1 MKVLSETKGVLY
13 MQINQL
19 IHFVT
24 IVNEQSFT
32 TAANE
37 LHIAQPSLSAS
48 IKRLENEIGFTLI
61 DRSSRVFK
69 LTAEGRS
76 FFDEANKF
84 VMHHGQVM
92 DTAENL
98 KTKGINHISISL
110 IESVKSWLPK
120 IVKAYKEINTDTRIK
135 IDHALSIAEIEK
147 SFNDYD
153 VNLAITNQFIEN
165 DKIISIPLYEE
176 SLIVALPKDNQFSG
190 QSEVTLKDIA
200 GLPLIISHDGY
211 QTRTEIVR
219 AFNRIGLQANIGFE
233 IERFELTSEFI
244 KQGLGIAILPEKY
257 ALTLDKRDVDIKD
270 ISDLPFYRIVYIS
283 IDKTRF
289 LSPLTESFINL
300 VLAYFNK
307 GKVQDYFN

>member
-1 MKVLSETKGVLY
+1 

-24 IVNEQSFT
+24 IVNKQSFT

-61 DRSSRVFK
+61 DRSSRLFK

-84 VMHHGQVM
+84 VMHHRQV
-92 DTAENL
+92 TEAAVHL

-110 IESVKSWLPK
+110 IESVKSWLPEV
-120 IVKAYKEINTDTRIK
+120 VKAYREINTDTRIK

-176 SLIVALPKDNQFSG
+176 SLIVALPKDNPFSN
-190 QSEVTLKDIA
+190 QKNVTLKDISDM
-200 GLPLIISHDGY
+200 PLIISHDGY

-244 KQGLGIAILPEKY
+244 KQSLGIAILPEKY
-257 ALTLDKRDVDIKD
+257 ALTLDERDVDIKE
-270 ISDLPFYRIVYIS
+270 ISDLSFYRIVYIS

-300 VLAYFNK
+300 VLDYFDK
-307 GKVQDYFN
+307 GEVRDYFN

>member
-1 MKVLSETKGVLY
+1 

-24 IVNEQSFT
+24 IVNKQAFT

-61 DRSSRVFK
+61 DRSSRLFK

-84 VMHHGQVM
+84 VMHHRQV
-92 DTAENL
+92 TEAAVHL

-110 IESVKSWLPK
+110 IESVKSWLPE
-120 IVKAYKEINTDTRIK
+120 IVKAYREINTDTRIK

-176 SLIVALPKDNQFSG
+176 SLIVALPKDNPFSN
-190 QSEVTLKDIA
+190 QKNVTLKDISDM
-200 GLPLIISHDGY
+200 PLIISHDGY

-244 KQGLGIAILPEKY
+244 KQSLGIAILPEKY
-257 ALTLDKRDVDIKD
+257 ALTLDERDVDIKE
-270 ISDLPFYRIVYIS
+270 ISDLSFYRIVYIS

-300 VLAYFNK
+300 VLDYFDK
-307 GKVQDYFN
+307 GEVQDYFN

>member
-1 MKVLSETKGVLY
+1 

-24 IVNEQSFT
+24 IADKESFT

-61 DRSSRVFK
+61 DRSSRTFK

-76 FFDEANKF
+76 FYDEANKF
-84 VMHHGQVM
+84 VMHHRQVT
-92 DTAENL
+92 DAAVNL

-110 IESVKSWLPK
+110 IESVKSWFPE
-120 IVKAYKEINTDTRIK
+120 IVKAYREKNTGTRIK

-147 SFNDYD
+147 SFNDYN

-176 SLIVALPKDNQFSG
+176 SLIVALPKNNQFSG
-190 QSEVTLKDIA
+190 QKDVTLKDISDM
-200 GLPLIISHDGY
+200 PLIISHDGY

-257 ALTLDKRDVDIKD
+257 ALTLDAKDIDIKA

-300 VLAYFNK
+300 VL
-307 GKVQDYFN
+307 DYFGKGEVKGYFS

>member
-1 MKVLSETKGVLY
+1 

-19 IHFVT
+19 IHFAT
-24 IVNEQSFT
+24 IVDKQSFT
-32 TAANE
+32 IAANE

-61 DRSSRVFK
+61 DRSSRTFK

-76 FFDEANKF
+76 FYDEANKF
-84 VMHHGQVM
+84 VMHHRQV
-92 DTAENL
+92 TEAAEHL

-110 IESVKSWLPK
+110 IESVKSWFPD
-120 IVKAYKEINTDTRIK
+120 IVKAYRETNNETRIK
-135 IDHALSIAEIEK
+135 INHALSIAEIEK

-165 DKIISIPLYEE
+165 DKIISIPLYDE
-176 SLIVALPKDNQFSG
+176 SLIVAFKKDNPFSG
-190 QSEVTLKDIA
+190 QKDVTLHDISDM
-200 GLPLIISHDGY
+200 PLIISHDGY

-219 AFNRIGLQANIGFE
+219 AFNRIGLQTNISFE

-244 KQGLGIAILPEKY
+244 RQGLGIAILPEKY
-257 ALTLDKRDVDIKD
+257 ALTLNPDDVDIKG

-300 VLAYFNK
+300 VRDYFGK
-307 GKVQDYFN
+307 GKVGDYFN

>member
-1 MKVLSETKGVLY
+1 

-24 IVNEQSFT
+24 IVNKQSFT

-84 VMHHGQVM
+84 VMHHRQVT
-92 DTAENL
+92 DAAEHL

-110 IESVKSWLPK
+110 IESVKSWLPE
-120 IVKAYKEINTDTRIK
+120 IVKDYKEINTDTRIK

-176 SLIVALPKDNQFSG
+176 SLIVALPKNNPFST
-190 QSEVTLKDIA
+190 QSDVTLKDIA
-200 GLPLIISHDGY
+200 RMPLIISHDGY

-300 VLAYFNK
+300 VLDYFNK
-307 GKVQDYFN
+307 GEVKDYFN

>member
-1 MKVLSETKGVLY
+1 
-13 MQINQL
+13 
-19 IHFVT
+19 
-24 IVNEQSFT
+24 
-32 TAANE
+32 
-37 LHIAQPSLSAS
+37 
-48 IKRLENEIGFTLI
+48 
-61 DRSSRVFK
+61 
-69 LTAEGRS
+69 
-76 FFDEANKF
+76 
-84 VMHHGQVM
+84 MHHRQV
-92 DTAENL
+92 TEAAVHL

-110 IESVKSWLPK
+110 IESVKSWLPEV
-120 IVKAYKEINTDTRIK
+120 VKAYREINTDTRIK

-176 SLIVALPKDNQFSG
+176 SLIVALPKDNPFSN
-190 QSEVTLKDIA
+190 QKNVTLKDISDM
-200 GLPLIISHDGY
+200 PLIISHDGY

-244 KQGLGIAILPEKY
+244 KQSLGIAILPEKY
-257 ALTLDKRDVDIKD
+257 ALTLDERDVDIKE
-270 ISDLPFYRIVYIS
+270 ISDLSFYRIVYIS

-300 VLAYFNK
+300 VLDYFDK
-307 GKVQDYFN
+307 GEVRDYFN

>member
-1 MKVLSETKGVLY
+1 

-24 IVNEQSFT
+24 IVEKQSFT
-32 TAANE
+32 TAASE

-48 IKRLENEIGFTLI
+48 IKRLENEIGFILI

-69 LTAEGRS
+69 LTAEGKH
-76 FFDEANKF
+76 FYNEAGKF
-84 VMHHGQVM
+84 VMHHKQV
-92 DTAENL
+92 TEAAENL
-98 KTKGINHISISL
+98 KTKGLNHISISL
-110 IESVKSWLPK
+110 IESVKSWFPD
-120 IVKAYKEINTDTRIK
+120 IVKSYRQIHTDTRIK
-135 IDHALSIAEIEK
+135 IDHALSIADIEK

-165 DKIISIPLYEE
+165 EEIISIPLYEE
-176 SLIVALPKDNQFSG
+176 SLVAALPKTNQFTG
-190 QSEVTLKDIA
+190 RDNVALKDIA
-200 GLPLIISHDGY
+200 DLPLIISHDGY
-211 QTRTEIVR
+211 QTRSEIVH

-244 KQGLGIAILPEKY
+244 KQGIGIAILPEKY
-257 ALTLDKRDVDIKD
+257 ALTLNSKDVDIKK

-289 LSPLTESFINL
+289 LSPLTEAFINL
-300 VLAYFNK
+300 VL
-307 GKVQDYFN
+307 DYFDKGEVKDYFS

>member
-1 MKVLSETKGVLY
+1 

-24 IVNEQSFT
+24 IVNKQSFT

-61 DRSSRVFK
+61 DRSSRLFK

-84 VMHHGQVM
+84 VMHHRQV
-92 DTAENL
+92 TEAAVHL

-110 IESVKSWLPK
+110 IESVKSWLPE
-120 IVKAYKEINTDTRIK
+120 IVKVYREINTDTRIK

-176 SLIVALPKDNQFSG
+176 SLIVALPKDNPFST
-190 QSEVTLKDIA
+190 QSSVTLKDIA
-200 GLPLIISHDGY
+200 GMPLIISHDGY

-257 ALTLDKRDVDIKD
+257 ALTLDERNVDIKD
-270 ISDLPFYRIVYIS
+270 ISDLSFYRIVYIS

-300 VLAYFNK
+300 VLDYFDK
-307 GKVQDYFN
+307 GEVQDYFN

>member
-1 MKVLSETKGVLY
+1 

-24 IVNEQSFT
+24 IVNKQSFT

-61 DRSSRVFK
+61 DRSSRLFK

-84 VMHHGQVM
+84 VMHHRQV
-92 DTAENL
+92 TEAAVHL

-110 IESVKSWLPK
+110 IESVKSWLPE
-120 IVKAYKEINTDTRIK
+120 IVKAYREINTDTRIK

-176 SLIVALPKDNQFSG
+176 SLIVALPKDNPFSN
-190 QSEVTLKDIA
+190 QKNVTLKDISDM
-200 GLPLIISHDGY
+200 PLIISHDGY

-244 KQGLGIAILPEKY
+244 KQSLGIAILPEKY
-257 ALTLDKRDVDIKD
+257 ALTLDERDVDIKE
-270 ISDLPFYRIVYIS
+270 ISDLSFYRIVYIS

-300 VLAYFNK
+300 VLDYFDK
-307 GKVQDYFN
+307 GEVQDYFN

>member
-1 MKVLSETKGVLY
+1 

-24 IVNEQSFT
+24 IVNKQSFT

-48 IKRLENEIGFTLI
+48 MKRLENEIGFTLI

-84 VMHHGQVM
+84 VMHHKQVT
-92 DTAENL
+92 DAAENL

-176 SLIVALPKDNQFSG
+176 SLIVALPKVNPFST
-190 QSEVTLKDIA
+190 QNDVTLKDIA
-200 GLPLIISHDGY
+200 GMPLIISHDGY

-219 AFNRIGLQANIGFE
+219 AFNRIGMQANIGFE

-257 ALTLDKRDVDIKD
+257 ALTLDKRDVDIKN

-289 LSPLTESFINL
+289 LSPLTESFIDL
-300 VLAYFNK
+300 VLDYFNK
-307 GKVQDYFN
+307 GEIKDYFN